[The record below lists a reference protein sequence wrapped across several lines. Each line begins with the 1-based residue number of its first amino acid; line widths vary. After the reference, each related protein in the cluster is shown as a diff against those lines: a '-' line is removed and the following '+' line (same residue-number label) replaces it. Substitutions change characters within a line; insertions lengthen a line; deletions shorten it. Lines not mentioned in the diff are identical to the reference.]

1 MAGALKLEHVAL
13 STDTLGE
20 MVEFYTSVL
29 GMVHLGE
36 ADGTTYLG
44 CGVNDRFDLALRS
57 GPTSLDHFAIR
68 LADPDEVD
76 GCERRLE
83 SAGIAVERT
92 DGDEPAQDH
101 GVRFRLPSGI
111 PIELVATN
119 HEGYPHAADAYGGD
133 RESLAPLGLHHLN
146 LVSPAIREDADVL
159 TDLVEF
165 AVSEVRGTPDDWETA
180 FLRRGE
186 MHHDV
191 GLIGVDP
198 GEGEAGLHHIALAMR
213 DANHLVQFVDKVTQD
228 EVELEFGIG
237 RHDAGDNL
245 FAYFWAPGGHRLELA
260 AEMASVD
267 ADEPVFTDPPTSTWS
282 THVPASFYERGSG
295 LAE

>member
-1 MAGALKLEHVAL
+1 MAGAHTLEHVGL
-13 STDTLGE
+13 RTDALGE

-36 ADGTTYLG
+36 ADGTVYLG
-44 CGVNDRFDLALRS
+44 CGVDDRFDLALRS
-57 GPTSLDHFAIR
+57 GGTGLDHFAIR
-68 LADPDEVD
+68 LADPDEVA
-76 GCERRLE
+76 GYERRLE
-83 SAGIAVERT
+83 SAGLGVERT
-92 DGDEPAQDH
+92 DGEEPGVDD

-111 PIELVATN
+111 PVELVAAGGG
-119 HEGYPHAADAYGGD
+119 GYPHAADAYGGD
-133 RESLAPLGLHHLN
+133 RADLAPLGLHHLN
-146 LVSPAIREDADVL
+146 LVSPAIREDAAVL
-159 TDLVEF
+159 TDVVDF
-165 AVSEVRGTPDDWETA
+165 AVSEVRGTPDDWQTA
-180 FLRRGE
+180 FLRRGG

-198 GEGEAGLHHIALAMR
+198 GEAEAGLHHVALAMR
-213 DANHLVQFVDKVTQD
+213 DASHLVRFVDKVTRGG
-228 EVELEFGIG
+228 VELEFGVG

-260 AEMASVD
+260 AEMAAVE

-282 THVPASFYERGSG
+282 SDVPASFYERGSG